1 MSKIIEI
8 PFGAKDSE
16 NKGWEYTIPAGME
29 AVIEDGKVIVR
40 EKESEDERIRNEIY
54 NFLIDMECKEEWINY
69 LEKQK
74 EQKPRK
80 FKVGDKVH
88 LHGDDT
94 NVITITGFRD
104 DAYLTYSAYGPILFS
119 EEDDWEIVEQQ
130 PAEWSEEDSIHLKN
144 AVLSA
149 EKEWGT
155 ESCTAKWLKSLPER
169 FNLQPKQEWSKEDKK
184 LLDFWSDVID
194 RNDWRMDENFCK
206 ASREFINRL
215 KSLHPSWKPSEE
227 QMKEYSYWY
236 KNFIES
242 GLASPT
248 SKAVTVLGELL
259 EQLKKL

>member
-1 MSKIIEI
+1 MEREEAIERIKTRFDKWALDDEDMKAIQTIIPELL
-8 PFGAKDSE
+8 E
-16 NKGWEYTIPAGME
+16 N
-29 AVIEDGKVIVR
+29 
-40 EKESEDERIRNEIY
+40 EDERIRREIY

-74 EQKPRK
+74 EQKLSTPE
-80 FKVGDKVH
+80 D
-88 LHGDDT
+88 
-94 NVITITGFRD
+94 IAA
-104 DAYLTYSAYGPILFS
+104 AYQMGLTKGCN
-119 EEDDWEIVEQQ
+119 EQK

-169 FNLQPKQEWSKEDKK
+169 FNLQPKQEWSEEDKK

-206 ASREFINRL
+206 ALREFINRL